1 MMQVSDVGILYD
13 VFYIVE
19 KCLNE
24 GEITDLVELK
34 EVPEVIKLFFY
45 KGIGGKTLI
54 QQISDEKI
62 AELLDKKV
70 LEKIT
75 EALSDSRFIA
85 DKVLGFYFAKEK
97 IEYGADDY
105 DFVRTINKLIFKS
118 SYSLDIKNSLYCF
131 FIEPETVL
139 NEVIKVLKQLY
150 HHQVALIDNDYAETA
165 LKIQQEL
172 NVAELLKKLDITNC
186 SDKIILAPCI
196 INKEYFSVINNKNAI
211 VLIMGEEYE
220 KSFEKSAEDILN
232 DFASVFSEVNRI
244 RILNSLHKNNEMII
258 SEITNTLNLTATNV
272 YYHLSLMLNTGII
285 KKRNKGRTII
295 YSLNKNNI
303 MKVCEELSKYC
314 DE

>member
-1 MMQVSDVGILYD
+1 MIKVSDAGVLYD

-19 KCLNE
+19 KYLKE
-24 GEITDLVELK
+24 GEITDLVELN

-62 AELLDKKV
+62 ADLLDKKV
-70 LEKIT
+70 LEKIA
-75 EALSDSRFIA
+75 EALSDNRLIA

-97 IEYGADDY
+97 VEYGVDDY
-105 DFVRTINKLIFKS
+105 QFVRTINKLIFKS
-118 SYSLDIKNSLYCF
+118 SYPLDIKNSLYCF

-139 NEVIKVLKQLY
+139 NEVIKVLKQL
-150 HHQVALIDNDYAETA
+150 HHQVALIHNDYAETA
-165 LKIQQEL
+165 LKIQQNL
-172 NVAELLKKLDITNC
+172 NTDALLKKLDITNC

-196 INKEYFSVINNKNAI
+196 INNEYFSVVNNKNAI
-211 VLIMGEEYE
+211 VLILGEEYE
-220 KSFEKSAEDILN
+220 KSFEKSGEDILN
-232 DFASVFSEVNRI
+232 DFASIFSEVNRI

-272 YYHLSLMLNTGII
+272 YYHLTLMLNAGII

-295 YSLNKNNI
+295 YSLNKSSI